1 MFHKIHK
8 SVSAQQ
14 KEYNAAQAWD
24 QRQLNKDDS
33 HSEAEE
39 SGSLNC

>member
-1 MFHKIHK
+1 MFHKIRK

-14 KEYNAAQAWD
+14 KEYSAAQAWD
-24 QRQLNKDDS
+24 QRQLNKD
-33 HSEAEE
+33 EE